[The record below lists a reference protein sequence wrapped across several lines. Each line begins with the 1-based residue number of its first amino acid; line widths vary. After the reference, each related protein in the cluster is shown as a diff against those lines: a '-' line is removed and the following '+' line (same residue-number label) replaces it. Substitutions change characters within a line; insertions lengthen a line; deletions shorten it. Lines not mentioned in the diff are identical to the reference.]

1 MIKIGQYNNLKIN
14 RMVDFGAYLDCGDDT
29 EVLIPAKF
37 LESDA
42 APGDYIEVFVYTDS
56 EDRLIATTEH
66 PFATVGE
73 FAFMQVADVNNVGA
87 FLDWGLEAKQLLVP
101 HSEQKSAM
109 RQGGIYLVYVYLDNT
124 TRRVVASAKT
134 DKFLGNV
141 IPRYKKGDKIK
152 ALVVKHTPIGYAC
165 IVDNLHHGMIYD
177 NQIFSPIVIEEEID
191 AYVNTVRADGKIDL
205 ILSDRSDRRT
215 ASIADKIMDKLHAEG
230 RHLNICDKSSPELIK
245 ETFGCSK
252 KDFKKGVGLLYKQR
266 KITLSDSGISLL

>member
-42 APGDYIEVFVYTDS
+42 APGDYIEVFVYIDS

>member
-1 MIKIGQYNNLKIN
+1 
-14 RMVDFGAYLDCGDDT
+14 MVDFGAYLDCGDDT

-141 IPRYKKGDKIK
+141 IPRYKKGDKVK

-215 ASIADKIMDKLHAEG
+215 ASIANKIMDKLHAEG

-252 KDFKKGVGLLYKQR
+252 KDFKKAVGLLYKQR

>member
-141 IPRYKKGDKIK
+141 IPRYKKGDKVK

-177 NQIFSPIVIEEEID
+177 NLIFSPIVIEEEID

-252 KDFKKGVGLLYKQR
+252 KDFKKAVGLLYKQR